1 MSTEGV
7 FQNVQRS
14 PTSIEHD
21 LLNSPKEV
29 SVIVGTHIGRSISRY
44 HMVLLVPTRHRRPTE
59 VPVIEGLTEGVLIV
73 GTYRITGTTE
83 WVGYGTEHDRYLCGL
98 SPFGDP
104 DAGWS
109 HSEVLKDTLGTHFWT
124 PPDRKTA
131 VRSSQRPSGPTGPWE
146 PRSGKHIRLT
156 TTDTSFH

>member
-14 PTSIEHD
+14 PTSIKHD

-29 SVIVGTHIGRSISRY
+29 SVIVGTHTGRSVSGY
-44 HMVLLVPTRHRRPTE
+44 HMVLLVPTRHRHPTK
-59 VPVIEGLTEGVLIV
+59 VPVIEGLREGVV
-73 GTYRITGTTE
+73 GTYRTTGTTE
-83 WVGYGTEHDRYLCGL
+83 WVGYVTNNDRYLFGL
-98 SPFGDP
+98 SPLGEF

-109 HSEVLKDTLGTHFWT
+109 HSEVLKDTLGTHFRT
-124 PPDRKTA
+124 PPDIKTA